1 MSTEPRTVHLIT
13 VGVSLFDNLQHSLTG
28 LRGGG
33 ADDRKGLLEDDKAL
47 AKRVW
52 DARRELHDPKS
63 EQTADL
69 ERQAQAAWLAEVT
82 TPGSGAARTRLEE
95 LLARIEPGRW
105 PAEASAELSSLAAH
119 NLPSKRVA
127 VSDRDTAILI
137 TSDTGKGLRAS
148 LFNAVALAGGDLGRV
163 RYLHEPTEEGIVR
176 ERGNIVI
183 ARLPHL
189 DVGGEK
195 EFTEAMRDLGRIGRG
210 VDRLLQ
216 PEDDV
221 ARFHLSG
228 GFKAALPFLLGLGE
242 ALRGLRGPVKVR
254 GFALHELAPGLRSIE
269 LPLRSLPP
277 KPVNDQLEPF
287 DESGR
292 AVDDPPLGAP
302 LRGFAYDRM
311 DNSSIWRLTPFG
323 EALRELHRGR
333 RVEET

>member
-1 MSTEPRTVHLIT
+1 MNADHRTVHLIT

-28 LRGGG
+28 LRGGAG
-33 ADDRKGLLEDDKAL
+33 DRKGLMEYDKPL

-52 DARRELHDPKS
+52 DARRKLHDPES

-69 ERQAQAAWLAEVT
+69 ERETQAAWLAEVAA
-82 TPGSGAARTRLEE
+82 PGPGAVRADLEA
-95 LLARIEPGRW
+95 LLAQIEPARW

-119 NLPSKRVA
+119 NLPSKHVA
-127 VSDRDTAILI
+127 VPDQDTAILI

-148 LFNAVALAGGDLGRV
+148 LFNAVALAGGDLNRV
-163 RYLHEPTEEGIVR
+163 RYLHEPAEEQIVR

-195 EFTEAMRDLGRIGRG
+195 EFTESMRDLGRIGRG
-210 VDRLLQ
+210 VDRLLE
-216 PEDDV
+216 PENDV

-228 GFKAALPFLLGLGE
+228 GFKAAMPFLLGLGE

-254 GFALHELAPGLRSIE
+254 AFALHELAPGLRSIE

-277 KPVNDQLEPF
+277 KSVNDQLKPFEGSGIVGEP
-287 DESGR
+287 
-292 AVDDPPLGAP
+292 PQGAP
-302 LRGFAYDRM
+302 LRGFAYDRVE
-311 DNSSIWRLTPFG
+311 NGRTWRLTPFG
-323 EALRELHRGR
+323 EALRELHRDR

>member
-1 MSTEPRTVHLIT
+1 M
-13 VGVSLFDNLQHSLTG
+13 SLFDNLQHSLTG
-28 LRGGG
+28 LRGGAG
-33 ADDRKGLLEDDKAL
+33 DRKGLMEYDKPL

-52 DARRELHDPKS
+52 DARRKLHDPES

-69 ERQAQAAWLAEVT
+69 ERETQAAWLAEVT
-82 TPGSGAARTRLEE
+82 APGAGAAVRADLEA
-95 LLARIEPGRW
+95 LLAQIEPARW

-119 NLPSKRVA
+119 NLPSKHVA
-127 VSDRDTAILI
+127 VPDRDTAILI

-148 LFNAVALAGGDLGRV
+148 LFNAVALAGGDLNRV
-163 RYLHEPTEEGIVR
+163 RYLHEPSEEQIVR

-195 EFTEAMRDLGRIGRG
+195 EFTESMRDLGRIGRG
-210 VDRLLQ
+210 VDRLLE
-216 PEDDV
+216 PENDV

-228 GFKAALPFLLGLGE
+228 GFKAAMPFLLGLGE

-254 GFALHELAPGLRSIE
+254 AFALHELAPGLRSIE

-277 KPVNDQLEPF
+277 KPVNDQLKPFEGSGIVGEP
-287 DESGR
+287 
-292 AVDDPPLGAP
+292 PQGAP
-302 LRGFAYDRM
+302 LRGFAYDRVE
-311 DNSSIWRLTPFG
+311 NGRTWRLTPFG
-323 EALRELHRGR
+323 EALRELHRDR

>member
-1 MSTEPRTVHLIT
+1 MNADHRTVHLIT

-28 LRGGG
+28 LRGGAG
-33 ADDRKGLLEDDKAL
+33 DRKGLMEYDKLL

-52 DARRELHDPKS
+52 GARRKLHDPES

-69 ERQAQAAWLAEVT
+69 ERETQAAWLAEVT
-82 TPGSGAARTRLEE
+82 APRAGAVRADLEA
-95 LLARIEPGRW
+95 LLAQIEPARW

-119 NLPSKRVA
+119 NLPSKHVA
-127 VSDRDTAILI
+127 VPDRDTAILI

-148 LFNAVALAGGDLGRV
+148 LFNAVALAGGDLNRV
-163 RYLHEPTEEGIVR
+163 RYLHEPAEEQIVR

-195 EFTEAMRDLGRIGRG
+195 EFTESMRDLGRIGRG
-210 VDRLLQ
+210 VDRLLE
-216 PEDDV
+216 PENDV

-228 GFKAALPFLLGLGE
+228 GFKAAMPFLLGLGE

-254 GFALHELAPGLRSIE
+254 AFALHELAPGLRSIE

-277 KPVNDQLEPF
+277 KPVNDQLKPFEGSGIVGEP
-287 DESGR
+287 
-292 AVDDPPLGAP
+292 PQGAP
-302 LRGFAYDRM
+302 LRGFAYDRVE
-311 DNSSIWRLTPFG
+311 NGRTWRLTPFG
-323 EALRELHRGR
+323 EALRELHRDR